1 MYHPVGLPQDLADRL
16 GVPVAQIIKLDA
28 NENPFGA
35 PPGVAEALAAFPAFH
50 RYPDPAARE
59 LRAALAAYTGAEAS
73 RIVAGNGS
81 DELLD
86 LVCRLFI
93 RPGDR
98 VITCEP
104 TFGMYAV
111 AARLNGATVVDVPR
125 RADFTVDVAGVVQ
138 AAAGAKL
145 LFLCMPNNP
154 TGTPLPEADLRRI
167 IEATRNGVVVIDEA
181 YAEYAGT
188 NCLPLT
194 GAYPNVIVL
203 RTLSNFA
210 GWPGCAWAMACSRPR
225 WPISCTASAPRIM

>member
-73 RIVAGNGS
+73 RIVVGNGS

-145 LFLCMPNNP
+145 AVPVHPQQPDRDDTAGGRACAGSLKPAKPAWWSLTKP
-154 TGTPLPEADLRRI
+154 TPSTPGPVACRSPARI
-167 IEATRNGVVVIDEA
+167 PT
-181 YAEYAGT
+181 
-188 NCLPLT
+188 
-194 GAYPNVIVL
+194 
-203 RTLSNFA
+203 
-210 GWPGCAWAMACSRPR
+210 
-225 WPISCTASAPRIM
+225 